1 MTHLPVGAKTPNKC
15 KANML
20 LDPKHKS
27 VNLFTVKRAV
37 GK

>member
-15 KANML
+15 KADIL
-20 LDPKHKS
+20 LNSKHKS
-27 VNLFTVKRAV
+27 INLFTVKRAV